1 ILTPRSYAEA
11 IEGPYSSQWEA
22 AMDAE
27 MASWKSTGTYVDEVP
42 PPEANIVSGMWIF
55 RVKRPPG
62 SPSVFKA
69 RYVAH
74 GFTQREGVDFFQ
86 TFSPTPKMTT
96 FQVLLHVVAH
106 CDYELHSLD
115 FSTAFLQGSLHEEI
129 WLHRPPSFT
138 GSFPAGTQWSLRWPV
153 YGLRQA
159 PREWHDTLRTTL
171 AALGFAPST
180 ADPSLFLRTDTTL
193 LPLYVL
199 EYVDDLDR
207 AQRTITLTQ
216 SHMVQQVLQRFGF
229 TYSSPQSTPLP
240 TGHSLSAPPS
250 DVSVEPSGPH
260 RKVHWDA
267 AKRVLRYL
275 CSTSGMGLV
284 LRGRARVVLTGY
296 VNISWVDDLAT
307 QRSSQGFTFS
317 LGSGSVSWQ
326 STCSSSTLNSSC
338 EAEIYAGAMAVQ
350 ELRWLTYLLT
360 DLGEAPRSP
369 PVLYVENKA
378 MLALCQEHRLE
389 HRTKHIALRY
399 FLAQELQ
406 QRGQLRLAYV
416 ASQANTADVFT
427 KALQPYCV
435 ALHVALRARPS
446 LRGALPPPLLP
457 PTPLLLL
464 TTSLVLRTLGLLLQV
479 RNATAARARVAGV
492 MAVAAGVVVG
502 AAVEVVEVVEVVAAV
517 GVVAGVGALV
527 AAVEAVVGVAVV
539 AAVGVVAVGLEISV
553 EVLEE
558 ARGSSNSVGVRP
570 CRPSSFA
577 ELVRSGVAIFDLDY
591 DAILAAMYALSV
603 TAEGD
608 CYLCVPHDLGIEAAA
623 LGASESVLPGTA
635 PAKAMH
641 TFTLDSGA
649 SRCFFCDSTTLTP
662 LSAPVAVRLADPSG
676 GPLLACSSTVLPC
689 PAVPTGSLSGL
700 HLPSFSTNLV
710 STAALQDA
718 MVTTTTPGGQRVS
731 ICTCTRMGRHQAT
744 LTRWPGS
751 SLYTLAT
758 KPPQVAATAQA
769 VMDVEMAFWKSTGTF
784 VDAVPPSRAN
794 IVDGMWIFRV
804 KRPPGSP
811 PAFKARYIARGFTD
825 PSLFLRTDTSL
836 PPFYVLVYV
845 DDLVFATAYTEGLT
859 LVKSELQKRHTCND
873 LGELRSY
880 LGLQITRDRARRTII
895 LTQSHMVHQVLQ
907 RFGFQ
912 FSLLQPTPLSTGH

>member
-1 ILTPRSYAEA
+1 
-11 IEGPYSSQWEA
+11 
-22 AMDAE
+22 
-27 MASWKSTGTYVDEVP
+27 
-42 PPEANIVSGMWIF
+42 
-55 RVKRPPG
+55 
-62 SPSVFKA
+62 
-69 RYVAH
+69 
-74 GFTQREGVDFFQ
+74 
-86 TFSPTPKMTT
+86 
-96 FQVLLHVVAH
+96 
-106 CDYELHSLD
+106 
-115 FSTAFLQGSLHEEI
+115 
-129 WLHRPPSFT
+129 
-138 GSFPAGTQWSLRWPV
+138 
-153 YGLRQA
+153 
-159 PREWHDTLRTTL
+159 
-171 AALGFAPST
+171 
-180 ADPSLFLRTDTTL
+180 
-193 LPLYVL
+193 
-199 EYVDDLDR
+199 
-207 AQRTITLTQ
+207 
-216 SHMVQQVLQRFGF
+216 
-229 TYSSPQSTPLP
+229 
-240 TGHSLSAPPS
+240 
-250 DVSVEPSGPH
+250 
-260 RKVHWDA
+260 
-267 AKRVLRYL
+267 
-275 CSTSGMGLV
+275 
-284 LRGRARVVLTGY
+284 
-296 VNISWVDDLAT
+296 
-307 QRSSQGFTFS
+307 
-317 LGSGSVSWQ
+317 
-326 STCSSSTLNSSC
+326 
-338 EAEIYAGAMAVQ
+338 
-350 ELRWLTYLLT
+350 
-360 DLGEAPRSP
+360 
-369 PVLYVENKA
+369 
-378 MLALCQEHRLE
+378 
-389 HRTKHIALRY
+389 
-399 FLAQELQ
+399 
-406 QRGQLRLAYV
+406 
-416 ASQANTADVFT
+416 
-427 KALQPYCV
+427 

-464 TTSLVLRTLGLLLQV
+464 MTSLVLRTLGLLLQV

-558 ARGSSNSVGVRP
+558 ARGSSNSVG
-570 CRPSSFA
+570 A

-758 KPPQVAATAQA
+758 KPPQVAATAQVSASGQDPTPTLRSYTEVITGPYSSLWQA

-794 IVDGMWIFRV
+794 IVDGMWIFRSSLHDEIWLR
-804 KRPPGSP
+804 RPPG
-811 PAFKARYIARGFTD
+811 FTGTTLTTLGFAPSSAD

>member
-1 ILTPRSYAEA
+1 
-11 IEGPYSSQWEA
+11 
-22 AMDAE
+22 
-27 MASWKSTGTYVDEVP
+27 
-42 PPEANIVSGMWIF
+42 
-55 RVKRPPG
+55 
-62 SPSVFKA
+62 
-69 RYVAH
+69 
-74 GFTQREGVDFFQ
+74 
-86 TFSPTPKMTT
+86 
-96 FQVLLHVVAH
+96 
-106 CDYELHSLD
+106 
-115 FSTAFLQGSLHEEI
+115 
-129 WLHRPPSFT
+129 
-138 GSFPAGTQWSLRWPV
+138 
-153 YGLRQA
+153 
-159 PREWHDTLRTTL
+159 
-171 AALGFAPST
+171 
-180 ADPSLFLRTDTTL
+180 
-193 LPLYVL
+193 
-199 EYVDDLDR
+199 
-207 AQRTITLTQ
+207 
-216 SHMVQQVLQRFGF
+216 
-229 TYSSPQSTPLP
+229 
-240 TGHSLSAPPS
+240 
-250 DVSVEPSGPH
+250 
-260 RKVHWDA
+260 
-267 AKRVLRYL
+267 
-275 CSTSGMGLV
+275 
-284 LRGRARVVLTGY
+284 
-296 VNISWVDDLAT
+296 
-307 QRSSQGFTFS
+307 
-317 LGSGSVSWQ
+317 
-326 STCSSSTLNSSC
+326 
-338 EAEIYAGAMAVQ
+338 
-350 ELRWLTYLLT
+350 
-360 DLGEAPRSP
+360 
-369 PVLYVENKA
+369 
-378 MLALCQEHRLE
+378 
-389 HRTKHIALRY
+389 
-399 FLAQELQ
+399 
-406 QRGQLRLAYV
+406 
-416 ASQANTADVFT
+416 
-427 KALQPYCV
+427 

-558 ARGSSNSVGVRP
+558 ARGSSNSVG
-570 CRPSSFA
+570 A

-700 HLPSFSTNLV
+700 HLPSFSTNL
-710 STAALQDA
+710 
-718 MVTTTTPGGQRVS
+718 
-731 ICTCTRMGRHQAT
+731 AT

-758 KPPQVAATAQA
+758 KPPQVAATAQVSASGQDPTPTLRSYTEVITGPYSSLWQA

-794 IVDGMWIFRV
+794 IVDGMWIFRSSLHDEIWLR
-804 KRPPGSP
+804 RPPG
-811 PAFKARYIARGFTD
+811 FTGTTLTTLGFAPSSAD